1 MKQLLQDPAPKDILL
16 DFEGR
21 EFESTSKRKVLLP
34 FDMLAY
40 PLQKFGYEPELVQGP
55 RGGGIPGGSPGVL
68 GTGEDLTI
76 QSDDLTTNNGD
87 FSWSNMVIHRQT

>member
-1 MKQLLQDPAPKDILL
+1 MKQLLQDPAPKDILQ

-68 GTGEDLTI
+68 GTGDEPEKRGF
-76 QSDDLTTNNGD
+76 N
-87 FSWSNMVIHRQT
+87 HPK

>member
-1 MKQLLQDPAPKDILL
+1 MKQLLQDPAPKDILQ

-40 PLQKFGYEPELVQGP
+40 PPAEVRLWAWAGP
-55 RGGGIPGGSPGVL
+55 GTEGWGDPGGISGS
-68 GTGEDLTI
+68 
-76 QSDDLTTNNGD
+76 
-87 FSWSNMVIHRQT
+87 SWYWWWTRETRI